1 MTKYR
6 IALVTDKYLPIFGGL
21 ELYLHDLAHEL
32 TLRGHEVHVICATPG
47 APDDEI
53 FTVHRIATPRV
64 LYRAASPLA
73 VGRLEAILRAGR
85 FDLVHAH
92 CIFSPLAHAATFLA
106 HKLGVA
112 SLFTLHSVL
121 HGVGGVMLSLLNRAC
136 GWGSWPTITSAVSEY
151 VAAELAQV
159 TGRNDVEVI
168 LNAAHLDRWRN
179 ARPPEGELRVVSAMR
194 FTLRKQPTAL
204 VRLVPEVLARLPRAS
219 WPKFTLVGDGPERRR
234 VEREVARLGVGEHV
248 ELPGFLPRPAIAELL
263 TRAALFVVPSA
274 REALSIVAIEARA
287 AGLPVVARVPSGVAE
302 VVDDGVHGL
311 HARSSEELVAA
322 IVRLIAD
329 AELRRR
335 MSEAAP
341 RNLDRFTWPRC
352 LERHEALYAR
362 AVVSAGRLAS
372 SRR

>member
-53 FTVHRIATPRV
+53 FSVHRIATPRV

-73 VGRLEAILRAGR
+73 VGRLQAILRAGR

-106 HKLGVA
+106 RKLGIP

-121 HGVGGVMLSLLNRAC
+121 HGVGGVTLSLLNRAF
-136 GWGSWPTITSAVSEY
+136 GWGRWPTIISAVSHY
-151 VAAELAQV
+151 VAAELTEV
-159 TGRNDVEVI
+159 TGRDDVEVI
-168 LNAAHLDRWRN
+168 LNAAHVDRWQL
-179 ARPPEGELRVVSAMR
+179 ARPEKAELRVVSAMR
-194 FTLRKQPTAL
+194 FTLRKQPTAF
-204 VRLVPEVLARLPRAS
+204 VRIVPEVLARLPRAL
-219 WPKFTLVGDGPERRR
+219 WPKFTLIGDGPERRR
-234 VEREVARLGVGEHV
+234 VEREVARLGIAEHV

-263 TRAALFVVPSA
+263 ARAALFVVPSA

-302 VVDDGVHGL
+302 VVEDGVHGL

-322 IVRLIAD
+322 IVRLMSD
-329 AELRRR
+329 GELRRR
-335 MSEAAP
+335 MSQVAA
-341 RNLDRFTWPRC
+341 RDLERFAWPRC
-352 LERHEALYAR
+352 LERHEELYAR
-362 AVVSAGRLAS
+362 AVSA
-372 SRR
+372 RR